1 MLSGRFEAGVSGLQ
15 ARPPRAQEV
24 AQLRTTIHA
33 SRMPLG
39 PLPKVGLSF
48 LGSARPFC
56 RAAAWPTVMRMQT
69 HTPPS
74 PLTTIEPKLAG
85 RTAVVTG
92 AASGMGAATA
102 RRFAAAGA
110 RVALIARRADRLD
123 ALVEELGADRALA
136 VPADVTDPAAL
147 DAAGA
152 LVADRLGPVDLVIAN
167 AGVMLPGPLAEL
179 RVQEWRRMI
188 DLNLGGVLETVRV
201 FLPALLASAERR
213 GVADLMLIS
222 SLGARVTFPG
232 YAVYGATKAA
242 VSYLGAAW
250 RTELA
255 PRGIRVSAIEPGL
268 TESELADNVTH
279 PGQARELAGMFDQI
293 PALRAE
299 DVADLLV
306 YSAALPARVSL
317 PTVPILPARQA

>member
-1 MLSGRFEAGVSGLQ
+1 M
-15 ARPPRAQEV
+15 PP
-24 AQLRTTIHA
+24 A
-33 SRMPLG
+33 SP
-39 PLPKVGLSF
+39 PKVGLSV
-48 LGSARPFC
+48 LGRARPFS
-56 RAAAWPTVMRMQT
+56 RAAAWRTVSHMHT
-69 HTPPS
+69 HTLPS
-74 PLTTIEPKLAG
+74 PPTTTEPALAG

-123 ALVEELGADRALA
+123 ALADELGADCALA

-152 LVADRLGPVDLVIAN
+152 LVADRFGPVDLVVAS
-167 AGVMLPGPLAEL
+167 AGVMLPGPLEEL
-179 RVQEWRRMI
+179 RAQEWRRMI
-188 DLNLGGVLETVRV
+188 DLNLGGVLETVRA

-213 GVADLMLIS
+213 EVADLMLIS

-293 PALRAE
+293 PALSAE
-299 DVADLLV
+299 YVADLLA

>member
-1 MLSGRFEAGVSGLQ
+1 
-15 ARPPRAQEV
+15 
-24 AQLRTTIHA
+24 
-33 SRMPLG
+33 
-39 PLPKVGLSF
+39 
-48 LGSARPFC
+48 
-56 RAAAWPTVMRMQT
+56 MRMQT
-69 HTPPS
+69 RPLPS
-74 PLTTIEPKLAG
+74 PPTAEPVLAG

-92 AASGMGAATA
+92 AASGIGAATA

-123 ALVEELGADRALA
+123 ALADELGADRALA
-136 VPADVTDPAAL
+136 VPADVTDAAAL
-147 DAAGA
+147 EAAGA
-152 LVADRLGPVDLVIAN
+152 LVVDRLGPVDLVVAG
-167 AGVMLPGPLAEL
+167 AGVMLPGPLEEL
-179 RVQEWRRMI
+179 RAQEWRRMI
-188 DLNLGGVLETVRV
+188 DLNVGGVLETVRV

-242 VSYLGAAW
+242 VSYLAAAW

-268 TESELADNVTH
+268 TVSELAGNVTH

-293 PALRAE
+293 PALGSE
-299 DVADLLV
+299 DVADLLA
-306 YSAALPARVSL
+306 YGAALPPRVSL